1 MELIKLNNITKK
13 FNSNKIITEALR
25 GVDLTI
31 SQGESIAIMGVSGS
45 GKSTLLNII
54 SMLDKQTSGE
64 YIFNGENTDNFSESK
79 QASIRANSF
88 GILFQSL
95 ELVESES
102 VKNNV
107 EIGLYVGNKYRI
119 KEFRYVIDTV
129 LQKVGLA
136 PLKKKKVK
144 YLSGGEKQR
153 VAIARAIIND
163 PMIIIADE
171 PTSALD
177 SRTADEIIGIFEM
190 FKAEGKT
197 VIIVTHDIQVAER
210 MDRIVYIK
218 DGVIR
223 EEA

>member
-54 SMLDKQTSGE
+54 AMLDKQTSGE
-64 YIFNGENTDNFSESK
+64 YIFNGENTEKFSESK

-119 KEFRYVIDTV
+119 NEFGYVIDTV

-136 PLKKKKVK
+136 PLKRKKVK
-144 YLSGGEKQR
+144 FLSGGEKQR

-177 SRTADEIIGIFEM
+177 SRTADEIIGIFER